1 MSRQASSRCLASSTR
16 GCCCIYSI
24 FSTREFFGTTTRS
37 SSSSTDTLRSIF
49 LKVMSKR
56 TVHGRACLA
65 CRPQHSW
72 PATHPLR
79 QRNSSLKNATTTT
92 TKMPRRYFLVVGWF
106 VSEEAC
112 YGTAAVDI
120 IYSLFLLKRLLT
132 EKERVRVR
140 DKVRVASTFSTPP
153 CPEYE
158 VQQKLKLFRNLVIPK
173 RNCFI

>member
-37 SSSSTDTLRSIF
+37 FSSSTDTLRSIF

-56 TVHGRACLA
+56 TVDERACLLW
-65 CRPQHSW
+65 RPQHSW

-79 QRNSSLKNATTTT
+79 QRNSSLKNATKT
-92 TKMPRRYFLVVGWF
+92 TKMPPRPFLVVVVWF

-120 IYSLFLLKRLLT
+120 IYSLFLLKRLLVGG
-132 EKERVRVR
+132 RVRVR
-140 DKVRVASTFSTPP
+140 N
-153 CPEYE
+153 E
-158 VQQKLKLFRNLVIPK
+158 V
-173 RNCFI
+173 